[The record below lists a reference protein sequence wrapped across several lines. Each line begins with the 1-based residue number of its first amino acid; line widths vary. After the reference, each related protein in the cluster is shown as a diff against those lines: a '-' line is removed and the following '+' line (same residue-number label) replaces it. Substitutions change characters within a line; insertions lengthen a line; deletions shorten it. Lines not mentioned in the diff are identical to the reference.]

1 MTSLARLARRNADDP
16 IETCC
21 NQTLKGRKDVTEPQF
36 ASEATWRHVQYREVS
51 RFTETYGFAGAAGNV
66 NLEGVHYTPRGR
78 ESKTLMIFMHPA
90 STLQLLPVTRALP
103 TYGVHVLCAGSRYP
117 KNDSALIFE
126 KVLLDIGAWIRTA
139 KEEWGYEKIVLG
151 GWSGGGALSLFYQAQ
166 AENPTITDTPAGDPV
181 DVAGAKPIPAD
192 AITFQAAHLSRARTL
207 TEWIDGSVRN
217 ELDPDDRNPTLDIY
231 NPENGPPF
239 SAGFVQRY
247 RAAQIARNR
256 KITAWVHRTL
266 EDLRNRG
273 GKEVERGFVV
283 HRTMADPRFLD
294 PAADPND
301 RKPNW
306 CYLGDPETVNSGPVG
321 IGRFSTLRSW
331 LSQWSYDESRAD
343 GPANAAR
350 MTAPLLAIENSA
362 DDAVPQPHTRAIF
375 EAAASADKEHHV
387 IEGATHYYL
396 NQPEQMA
403 EAIDL
408 TIAWL
413 RKRNLLER

>member
-1 MTSLARLARRNADDP
+1 MAEQR
-16 IETCC
+16 
-21 NQTLKGRKDVTEPQF
+21 F
-36 ASEATWRHVQYREVS
+36 AFEAAWRHVQYQEMS
-51 RFTETYGFAGAAGNV
+51 GFTETYGFAGSTGNV
-66 NLEGVHYTPRGR
+66 NLEGVHYIPEGR

-90 STLQLLPVTRALP
+90 STLQLLPVPRALP

-126 KVLLDIGAWIRTA
+126 KVLLDMGAWIRMA
-139 KEEWGYEKIVLG
+139 KEAWGYEKIVLV

-166 AENPTITDTPAGDPV
+166 AESPTIADTPAGDPV
-181 DVAGAKPIPAD
+181 DLAGANLIPAD
-192 AITFQAAHLSRARTL
+192 AIAFQAAHLSRARTL
-207 TEWIDGSVRN
+207 TEWMDASVRD
-217 ELDPDDRNPTLDIY
+217 ELDPDDRDPELDIY
-231 NPENGPPF
+231 NPANGPPY
-239 SAGFVQRY
+239 SADFVERY

-256 KITAWVHRTL
+256 RITARVRETL
-266 EDLRNRG
+266 EDLRKRG

-294 PAADPND
+294 PTIDPND
-301 RKPNW
+301 RKPAW

-350 MTAPLLAIENSA
+350 MTAPLIAIENSA
-362 DDAVPQPHTRAIF
+362 DDAVPKPHTPAIF
-375 EAAASADKEHHV
+375 EAAASPDKEHHV
-387 IEGATHYYL
+387 IKGATHYYL

-403 EAIDL
+403 EAIGL
-408 TIAWL
+408 TVDWL
-413 RKRNLLER
+413 RKRDLLEG

>member
-1 MTSLARLARRNADDP
+1 M
-16 IETCC
+16 
-21 NQTLKGRKDVTEPQF
+21 TEPRF
-36 ASEATWRHVQYREVS
+36 ETEATWRHVQYREVS

-66 NLEGVHYTPRGR
+66 NLEGVHYTPSGRG
-78 ESKTLMIFMHPA
+78 SKTLMIFMHPS

-103 TYGVHVLCAGSRYP
+103 THGVHVLCAGSRYP

-126 KVLLDIGAWIRTA
+126 KILLDIGAWIRTA
-139 KEEWGYEKIVLG
+139 KEDWGYDKIVLG

-181 DVAGAKPIPAD
+181 DVAGAALIPAD

-207 TEWIDGSVRN
+207 TEWMDASVRD
-217 ELDPDDRNPTLDIY
+217 ELDPDDRDPELDIY
-231 NPENGPPF
+231 NPANGPPF
-239 SAGFVQRY
+239 GAGFVERY

-256 KITAWVHRTL
+256 RITAWVRQTL
-266 EDLRNRG
+266 EDLRKRG

-294 PAADPND
+294 PAIDPND

-343 GPANAAR
+343 GPANAA
-350 MTAPLLAIENSA
+350 AISVPLLAIENSA

-375 EAAASADKEHHV
+375 EAAGTADKEHRV

-396 NQPEQMA
+396 DQPEQMA
-403 EAIDL
+403 EAIGL
-408 TIAWL
+408 TLGWL
-413 RKRNLLER
+413 RERNLLEG